1 MGGGTGMPMAPSGM
15 GIKPSRCGDG
25 ISSGDGWTGSKTG
38 GAGAFS
44 TVAMVGLERGG
55 LSGGLVACL
64 WCSFR
69 GPRGGAI

>member
-25 ISSGDGWTGSKTG
+25 INSGDGWTGSKTG

-55 LSGGLVACL
+55 LSGGRVACL